1 MSGVDDANTTERKHK
16 SPYSP
21 HHPIPTV
28 QKYRHEV
35 EEREEKYGGKQE
47 LQDDRSKISRLGDAY
62 TALRHGPKAVNP
74 DEDTQPYKAENKN
87 FGHDDTEADD
97 HAGRIESRKGKDDED
112 TTQDTLNT
120 SDPKAARKS
129 MKKFESDGTGREV
142 TDPVTHL
149 PITIHDFTEKELK
162 QTPKNG
168 PPSGTEPRTATGGA
182 GKNKDEQQLATEEED
197 SKAGH
202 EVMEAL
208 FPPPDWAMT
217 REGITDAYRRA
228 VTVGLGLISLSLI
241 TTVTLFQFT
250 RHTTGWSR
258 AFFVLAEL
266 AVSIG
271 VTGAVGFGVRQWT
284 ENKIHTVWETEVWQG
299 ERQKGNQIAKNAT
312 AESAQWLNSL
322 LASVWPLINPD
333 LFTAICDTLEDVM
346 QASLPKMVRM
356 VSVDDVGQG
365 SESLRILGIRWLP
378 TGAAAR
384 SVGENGELK
393 KDDNKTESDRT
404 VSGGDIQ
411 NDQKDTDGDGQDDGV
426 AQGMEAEEGDFVNV
440 EIAFAYRPST
450 GRRGM
455 KERAKN
461 AHLYMAFYLPAN
473 VKVRKFIVSSY
484 IRNSTDKL

>member
-1 MSGVDDANTTERKHK
+1 VLPPNRPRHPAAMSGVDDANTHERKHK
-16 SPYSP
+16 APYTS
-21 HHPIPTV
+21 HHPVPTV
-28 QKYRHEV
+28 QKYRHEK
-35 EEREEKYGGKQE
+35 EEREEQYGGPQE
-47 LQDDRSKISRLGDAY
+47 VQDDRSKIGRLGDAY
-62 TALRHGPKAVNP
+62 TALRHGPEAVNP
-74 DEDTQPYKAENKN
+74 DADTQPYKAENKN

-112 TTQDTLNT
+112 TTQNT
-120 SDPKAARKS
+120 MNMADPKQARKA

-149 PITIHDFTEKELK
+149 PVTIHDFTEKELK

-168 PPSGTEPRTATGGA
+168 PPAGTEPRTATGAA

-208 FPPPDWAMT
+208 FPPPDFAMT
-217 REGITDAYRRA
+217 REGITDAYRKA

-241 TTVTLFQFT
+241 TTVSLFQFT

-258 AFFVLAEL
+258 AFFVLAEV
-266 AVSIG
+266 AVSLG
-271 VTGAVGFGVRQWT
+271 VTGAVGFVVRQWT
-284 ENKIHTVWETEVWQG
+284 ENKIHTVWETEVWQA
-299 ERQKGNQIAKNAT
+299 EREQGKKVAKNAT

-333 LFTAICDTLEDVM
+333 LFTSICDTLEDVM

-356 VSVDDVGQG
+356 VSVDDIGQG
-365 SESLRILGIRWLP
+365 SESMRILGVRWLP
-378 TGAAAR
+378 TGAAAK

-393 KDDNKTESDRT
+393 DDDKGESDRT
-404 VSGGDIQ
+404 VPGGDVQ
-411 NDQKDTDGDGQDDGV
+411 NDQKDQDGDGQDDGV

-461 AHLYMAFYLPAN
+461 AHLYLAFYLPAN
-473 VKVRKFIVSSY
+473 VKMRK
-484 IRNSTDKL
+484 